1 MVLKE
6 SDSAV
11 VKTLHRNLLL
21 PVSAIPRTDQIED
34 ILPSNQLNKDLNQ
47 GKLRLSQL
55 FSFLN
60 LNIVLIQSRRK

>member
-6 SDSAV
+6 SDSAF

-21 PVSAIPRTDQIED
+21 PVSAIPRTDQVED
-34 ILPSNQLNKDLNQ
+34 ILPSNQLSKDLNQ
-47 GKLRLSQL
+47 GRLRLSQL